1 MASKM
6 EFEDLQNQIEC
17 DMFSLAKWSPM
28 ATEINRE
35 EFLGLSFSHHME
47 ILHKTKDI
55 DEVLLCI
62 HKAVTHQ
69 WDKYTLRNILKAG
82 IPKQDGCYQRSVRR
96 GMLLGIV
103 VYGMCIDKQPLGTA
117 FVTRHIM
124 QADVETEA
132 APDEF
137 SAIIVEIP
145 LHIGANAFKLRYGV
159 IFLTGFLG

>member
-1 MASKM
+1 
-6 EFEDLQNQIEC
+6 
-17 DMFSLAKWSPM
+17 MFSLDDTMRYWLYNKPVNMRMGFNS
-28 ATEINRE
+28 
-35 EFLGLSFSHHME
+35 
-47 ILHKTKDI
+47 
-55 DEVLLCI
+55 
-62 HKAVTHQ
+62 
-69 WDKYTLRNILKAG
+69 Y
-82 IPKQDGCYQRSVRR
+82 YQRSVRR

-103 VYGMCIDKQPLGTA
+103 VYGMCIDKQPLGTT

>member
-1 MASKM
+1 
-6 EFEDLQNQIEC
+6 
-17 DMFSLAKWSPM
+17 
-28 ATEINRE
+28 
-35 EFLGLSFSHHME
+35 
-47 ILHKTKDI
+47 
-55 DEVLLCI
+55 
-62 HKAVTHQ
+62 
-69 WDKYTLRNILKAG
+69 
-82 IPKQDGCYQRSVRR
+82 
-96 GMLLGIV
+96 MLLGIV

-137 SAIIVEIP
+137 SAIIIEIP